1 MITKDSA
8 FLSIVIVLYAFFIS
22 FLAGIVGLIFYRNRK
37 GKKGII
43 CHVLMKLLFL
53 FLSWLLVRS
62 IFQIEDGKTKVGETK
77 LREFLRKEKIDISHI
92 RCIIVGCAHA
102 GKTTFLR
109 RLENTQF
116 DKLKNEVK
124 STEMADIYV
133 NMFEVSE
140 DRETIESKL
149 FDLKW
154 KKKSLF
160 DISCNDK
167 LCHSNYI
174 FCAQFHNEMFIFT
187 LKEFKDTKFMFFKTL
202 SAF

>member
-1 MITKDSA
+1 MA
-8 FLSIVIVLYAFFIS
+8 
-22 FLAGIVGLIFYRNRK
+22 
-37 GKKGII
+37 
-43 CHVLMKLLFL
+43 
-53 FLSWLLVRS
+53 
-62 IFQIEDGKTKVGETK
+62 ETK

-116 DKLKNEVK
+116 EKLKNEVK

-149 FDLKW
+149 FGLKW
-154 KKKSLF
+154 KKNQCLIF
-160 DISCNDK
+160 HVMINNVI
-167 LCHSNYI
+167 LI
-174 FCAQFHNEMFIFT
+174 TFFCAQFYNEMFIFT

-202 SAF
+202 SAL

>member
-1 MITKDSA
+1 M
-8 FLSIVIVLYAFFIS
+8 
-22 FLAGIVGLIFYRNRK
+22 
-37 GKKGII
+37 
-43 CHVLMKLLFL
+43 
-53 FLSWLLVRS
+53 
-62 IFQIEDGKTKVGETK
+62 GEKK

-116 DKLKNEVK
+116 EKLKNEVK

-149 FDLKW
+149 FGLKW
-154 KKKSLF
+154 KKKNQCLIFHVLINNVILITFFVQNFIMKCLF
-160 DISCNDK
+160 
-167 LCHSNYI
+167 L
-174 FCAQFHNEMFIFT
+174 
-187 LKEFKDTKFMFFKTL
+187 L
-202 SAF
+202 